1 MVKRGM
7 SGKTHTKQ
15 QLDNYANQKNP
26 NNKAYKFNKKNQV
39 IQKKLSK
46 KEGSQLWLVWWLNF
60 NYKKISKYI

>member
-46 KEGSQLWLVWWLNF
+46 KEGSQLWLV
-60 NYKKISKYI
+60 